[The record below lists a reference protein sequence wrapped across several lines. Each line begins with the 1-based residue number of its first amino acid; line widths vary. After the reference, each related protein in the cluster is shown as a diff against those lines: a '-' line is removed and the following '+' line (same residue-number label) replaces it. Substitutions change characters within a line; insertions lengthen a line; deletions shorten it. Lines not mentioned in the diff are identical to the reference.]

1 MFKQIM
7 NKSMSKEQLNS
18 MQNIKEIK
26 RLEKLLKILIKKEIK
41 HNV

>member
-1 MFKQIM
+1 
-7 NKSMSKEQLNS
+7 MSKEQLNAR
-18 MQNIKEIK
+18 QNVKEIK

>member
-1 MFKQIM
+1 M